1 MNWLPSFL
9 NPWSAALA
17 AGIAVPALL
26 VLYFLKLRRREMPVS
41 STLLWRKAI
50 QDLQVNAPF
59 QKLRRNLLLLLQLL
73 LLALLCLALSRPVAN
88 FTPGAAKL
96 SVILIDRSASMSAQE
111 DFNGNKHN
119 RLDEARKQAKSLI
132 DSMGRKESAMVIAFD
147 DAAEVLQPLTTDTAA
162 LRTAIDSIQPTD
174 RKSKLKLAYKLA
186 EAQVKYYPE
195 QLRPNEKPTV
205 FVYSDGRISDAKE
218 LSVQAD
224 IRYSK
229 IGRDDTSNIAIV
241 SLSAK
246 RNYERPTE
254 VQVFARLANFG
265 PAPVTTD
272 VQLTVDGTVRGTAT
286 DLLLL
291 PERWND
297 PGFKKTADQDKMRP
311 KDSVDF
317 PKIELTTAAII
328 RLEQTKKDALACDDV
343 AIVVVPPPKS
353 MSVLL
358 VTDGNY
364 FLQKVLDAMNLE
376 HPDTLSPLKY
386 EDKKPQQ
393 YDVIVFDRYEPKF
406 MPSSGNF
413 IWFGALANGL
423 KLKPMKVGEET
434 AIVKDTMVLDWKRDH
449 PILRGLQLGKMY
461 VGEAIKLQVPLE
473 TETLVEGFKAPLILL
488 HREGRSTHLV
498 CTFDLLQS
506 NWPLRLSFPIFMH
519 NALQYLALGTDMDV
533 RESFPPGATPKI
545 PRTNLQKVEAE
556 RGSPLKELKLDGP
569 MGRRFVKIPD
579 VGDVVLPA
587 LDKVGLYTLDP
598 PIPQFEKIAVNL
610 LDSAESNLLPI
621 SQPPGGGVATEAQ
634 SGKSRME
641 LWWWIVACAA
651 LPLLL
656 IEWWVYTRRVHL

>member
-1 MNWLPSFL
+1 MNGLPSFL
-9 NPWSAALA
+9 NPWSAAIA
-17 AGIAVPALL
+17 ASIAVPALL

-59 QKLRRNLLLLLQLL
+59 QKLRRNLLLLLQMLL
-73 LLALLCLALSRPVAN
+73 LLLLCVALARPVAN

-111 DFNGNKHN
+111 DYNGKKHS
-119 RLDEARKQAKSLI
+119 RLDEAKTLARSLV
-132 DSMGRKESAMVIAFD
+132 DSMSRKESAMVIAFD
-147 DAAEVLQPLTTDTAA
+147 DSAEVLQPLTTDTAA
-162 LRTAIDSIQPTD
+162 LRTAIDGIQPTD

-186 EAQVKYYPE
+186 EAQVKYHPE

-224 IRYSK
+224 IRYTK
-229 IGRDDTSNIAIV
+229 IGREDTSNIAIV

-265 PAPVTTD
+265 PEPITTD
-272 VQLTVDGTVRGTAT
+272 VQLTVDGQVRGTAT

-297 PGFKKTADQDKMRP
+297 AGYKKTAEQEKMRP

-317 PKIELTTAAII
+317 PKIELTTAAVI
-328 RLEQTKKDALACDDV
+328 RLEQMKKDALACDDS
-343 AIVVVPPPKS
+343 ATVVVPPPKA

-358 VTDGNY
+358 VTEGNY

-376 HPDTLSPLKY
+376 HPDTLSSARY

-393 YDVIVFDRYEPKF
+393 YDVIIFDRYEPKF

-413 IWFGALANGL
+413 VWFGALVNGL
-423 KLKPMKVGEET
+423 KLKPMKVGDEV

-519 NALQYLALGTDMDV
+519 NALQYLALGTEMDV

-556 RGSPLKELKLDGP
+556 RGTLLKEIRLDGP
-569 MGRRFVKIPD
+569 MGRRIVKIPAT
-579 VGDVVLPA
+579 GDVVLPA

-610 LDSAESNLLPI
+610 LDSAESNTLPI

-641 LWWWIVACAA
+641 LWWWIIACAA

>member
-1 MNWLPSFL
+1 MTWLPSFL
-9 NPWSAALA
+9 NPLA
-17 AGIAVPALL
+17 AAIAAAIAVPALL

-59 QKLRRNLLLLLQLL
+59 QKLRRNLLLLLQMLL
-73 LLALLCLALSRPVAN
+73 LLLLCMALARPVAN

-96 SVILIDRSASMSAQE
+96 SVILIDRSASMSARE
-111 DFNGNKHN
+111 DYNGNKHS
-119 RLDEARKQAKSLI
+119 RLDEAKKQARSLV
-132 DSMGRKESAMVIAFD
+132 DSMSRKESAMVIAFD
-147 DAAEVLQPLTTDTAA
+147 DSAEVLQPLTTDTAA
-162 LRTAIDSIQPTD
+162 LRTAIDGIQPTD

-186 EAQVKYYPE
+186 EAQVKYHPE

-224 IRYSK
+224 IRYTR
-229 IGRDDTSNIAIV
+229 IGREDTSNIAIV

-265 PAPVTTD
+265 PEPITTD
-272 VQLTVDGTVRGTAT
+272 VQLTVDGQVRGTAT

-297 PGFKKTADQDKMRP
+297 AGYKKTAEQDKMRP

-317 PKIELTTAAII
+317 PKIELTTAAVI
-328 RLEQTKKDALACDDV
+328 RLEQMKKDALACDDS
-343 AIVVVPPPKS
+343 AIVVVPPPKA

-376 HPDTLSPLKY
+376 HPDTLTSARY

-393 YDVIVFDRYEPKF
+393 YDVIIFDRYEPKF

-413 IWFGALANGL
+413 VWFGALATGL
-423 KLKPMKVGEET
+423 KLKPMKLGEET
-434 AIVKDTMVLDWKRDH
+434 AVVKDTMVLDWKRDH

-519 NALQYLALGTDMDV
+519 NALQYLALGTEMDV

-556 RGSPLKELKLDGP
+556 KGTPLKELKLDGP
-569 MGRRFVKIPD
+569 MGRRIVKIPET
-579 VGDVVLPA
+579 GDVVLPA
-587 LDKVGLYTLDP
+587 LDKTGLYTLDP

-610 LDSAESNLLPI
+610 LDSAESNTLPI

-641 LWWWIVACAA
+641 LWWWIIACVA

>member
-1 MNWLPSFL
+1 MSWIPSFL

-73 LLALLCLALSRPVAN
+73 LLALLCLALARPVAN

-119 RLDEARKQAKSLI
+119 RLDEAKKQAKSLI

-265 PAPVTTD
+265 PEPVTTD

-297 PGFKKTADQDKMRP
+297 PGYKKTADQDKMRP

-317 PKIELTTAAII
+317 PKIELTTAAVI